1 MSEGGKEKK
10 ARTVG
15 FGAFLVALVA
25 FIIMGA
31 LAGYIFYSDSNNY
44 RALQQSYDQQTQVLT
59 ALNSNY
65 TALYGQYN
73 ALLSSHVSLQASYEN
88 MTQIANLQKNQTIA
102 SGTMLHIP
110 MNSFESVLIQ
120 TSYAGYIQV
129 QLQATAPVNL
139 MLTNYKYLTTIDYPI
154 SGSKISSGSFT
165 LPVLDGT
172 NYFEIYA
179 PSDSDT
185 TLTLT
190 IILFY

>member
-10 ARTVG
+10 ARTVAL
-15 FGAFLVALVA
+15 GAFVAALIA

-31 LAGYIFYSDSNNY
+31 LAAYIFYSDSNNY

-65 TALYGQYN
+65 STLYGQYS
-73 ALLSSHVSLQASYEN
+73 ALQSSHSSLQASYDN
-88 MTQIANLQKNQTIA
+88 MSQIANLQKNQTIA
-102 SGTMLHIP
+102 SGTVLYIP
-110 MNSFESVLIQ
+110 TNSFESIMVQ

-129 QLQATAPVNL
+129 QLQATKAVNL
-139 MLTNYKYLTTIDYPI
+139 MLTNYKYLTTIDYPV
-154 SGSKISSGSFT
+154 SGSKISSGSFV

-185 TLTLT
+185 TVTLT
-190 IILFY
+190 ITLFY